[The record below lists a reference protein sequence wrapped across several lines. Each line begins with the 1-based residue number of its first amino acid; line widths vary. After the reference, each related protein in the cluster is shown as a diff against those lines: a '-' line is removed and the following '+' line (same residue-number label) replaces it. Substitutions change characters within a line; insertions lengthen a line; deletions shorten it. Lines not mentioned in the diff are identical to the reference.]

1 MEWKSGPPEKINN
14 SSKDICLLGSRDD
27 QTEDLMRVQKHRNH
41 IDEYMNTEKWL
52 ETCSLESCGLSL
64 SHLLSLCTT
73 TLMPERGD
81 GVCKQMR
88 ISTESLKD
96 FEEQLYIAIEMYH
109 DQIKWLTQGSK
120 KVFGVLNGSRVGV
133 LVDTSD
139 YNCSEERL
147 PDLQQDLLTLIEEQL
162 SLKNQLH
169 LLSYGTEVTSLWE
182 EPAYTCP
189 LRLTESQAWVMKLQA
204 SGGCDLLQAVQ
215 RVMTHTQLDTLL
227 IILGSCPDQT
237 VDVICDYLAQR
248 RMPSVHAVSYNCS
261 SPVAIETVK
270 RMAAV
275 TSGKHHLFS
284 AALGVV
290 DNSTDVELLWVEIK
304 AARDVL
310 AQIQSMRQGQLGDR
324 AVTEISAGLD
334 SVTVSDPTAVTCVL
348 GAPLYIQSTGPAA
361 TSSSEWLKSHGLK
374 AQKLDLYQLLARN
387 AYSPQEMFVPI
398 LGKTVSSTV
407 NEVMYL
413 SCFADESWFESHPFT
428 SLQSY
433 RANSISC
440 FCPQRAMVQFEWH
453 DGTVKNLHVDLPSL
467 EKYQRRLMGAVRL
480 CERRV
485 QWLNR
490 TGSRQIW
497 GTVCEQRV
505 QILVDMSG
513 MNAHYQLH
521 IQHAL
526 RLLLQEQLV
535 NKLSFNVIVF
545 GTDVQSW
552 QQKMVPPTHKN
563 LQAVWQWILGM
574 ECVGGGNTLAALR
587 RALEEEPCEESL
599 LTHGVYLLTTGLPDN
614 EMVSV
619 TAYVSE
625 CCSKVNLHVCLFT
638 GEDIQSCPSSCYANL
653 ADTARA
659 LRELAHAGNGR
670 FLWMTEMGIVESDD
684 ITVLIGEM
692 EMAANYFQKCSDLV
706 DSLIQKGSSRSSGE
720 SLFQEMSTSTIQ
732 PQSHRA
738 KLSPPR
744 PTALSRARLVSK
756 QKNRSAESSLAWRPS
771 SSKADIPPV
780 QSADINR
787 PTCSSKSADQRT
799 KSSESVF
806 YMEDGCLGVVF
817 KKYPK
822 PKSVRKS
829 ITTVKLPKH
838 EDLCSTKHWL
848 RRFGLKN
855 LKLDLHKLLSGPECS
870 HHNTLVPSVNKRVSA
885 KYCAIFPSVHIN
897 GNVKHLHVT
906 PGELKQYL
914 NQTEK
919 LMQRYSQRMEWLLT
933 GSRHMFGSV
942 LEKAV
947 CILLDVSGSMT
958 AYLPEF
964 QTGLASLIWDQ
975 LHANNVRFNVLA
987 FSGEVRMW
995 QTALVQ
1001 SSEDLCKDAV
1011 QWLNQLSTHGGSSTL
1026 QALQAGCSFED
1037 AEGLYLISDGKSDS
1051 SHSLILREIDTLR
1064 QEKDFTIHTITLNCH
1079 DRAGSEFLKCLA
1091 HKTGGRFHQAPD
1103 STDIAVVRKLL
1114 SDLCSTDQVLPT
1126 FEGDDMK
1133 RLAKEIEKLR
1143 FFQKQA
1149 KTFRETV
1156 LEWKN
1161 LE

>member
-1 MEWKSGPPEKINN
+1 MN
-14 SSKDICLLGSRDD
+14 S
-27 QTEDLMRVQKHRNH
+27 
-41 IDEYMNTEKWL
+41 EKWL

-81 GVCKQMR
+81 GVCKQMH
-88 ISTESLKD
+88 ISTESLND

-139 YNCSEERL
+139 LNCSEERL

-169 LLSYGTEVTSLWE
+169 LLSYGTEVSSLWE

-189 LRLTESQAWVMKLQA
+189 LRLTESRAWVMQLQA

-248 RMPSVHAVSYNCS
+248 RMPSVHAVAYNCS

-275 TSGKHHLFS
+275 TSGKHHLYF

-290 DNSTDVELLWVEIK
+290 DNSTDVELLWAEIK

-324 AVTEISAGLD
+324 AVTVTESEISAGLD
-334 SVTVSDPTAVTCVL
+334 SVSLSDPVAVTCAL
-348 GAPLYIQSTGPAA
+348 SAPLYIQSTGPAA

-407 NEVMYL
+407 HERV
-413 SCFADESWFESHPFT
+413 
-428 SLQSY
+428 
-433 RANSISC
+433 
-440 FCPQRAMVQFEWH
+440 MVQFEWH

-513 MNAHYQLH
+513 KNAHYQLH

-535 NKLSFNVIVF
+535 NKHSFNVIVF

-574 ECVGGGNTLAALR
+574 ECVGGCNTLAALR
-587 RALEEEPCEESL
+587 RALEEEPCEDSL
-599 LTHGVYLLTTGLPDN
+599 LTHGVYLLTTGLPDQ

-625 CCSKVNLHVCLFT
+625 RCSIVNLNLHVCLFT
-638 GEDIQSCPSSCYANL
+638 GEDIQSCPPSCYATL
-653 ADTARA
+653 ADTARP
-659 LRELAHAGNGR
+659 LRNLAHAGNGR

-692 EMAANYFQKCSDLV
+692 ETAANYFQKCSDLV

-738 KLSPPR
+738 KLPPPR

-756 QKNRSAESSLAWRPS
+756 QKNRSAESRLAWRPS

-787 PTCSSKSADQRT
+787 PACSSKSADQRRT
-799 KSSESVF
+799 KASESVF
-806 YMEDGCLGVVF
+806 YMEDGYLGVVF
-817 KKYPK
+817 TKYPK
-822 PKSVRKS
+822 PKSVRKL
-829 ITTVKLPKH
+829 INTVVKLPKH
-838 EDLCSTKHWL
+838 EDICSTKQWL

-870 HHNTLVPSVNKRVSA
+870 HHNTLVPSVHKRVSA

-897 GNVKHLHVT
+897 GTVKHLHVT

-958 AYLPEF
+958 AYLPEL

-975 LHANNVRFNVLA
+975 LHANNVRFNVLV
-987 FSGEVRMW
+987 FSEEVRMW

-1001 SSEDLCKDAV
+1001 SSEELCMDAV

-1037 AEGLYLISDGKSDS
+1037 AEGLYLISDGRSDS

-1064 QEKDFTIHTITLNCH
+1064 QEKDFTIHTITLDCH
-1079 DRAGSEFLKCLA
+1079 DRASSEFLKCLA

-1103 STDIAVVRKLL
+1103 STDTAVVRKLL
-1114 SDLCSTDQVLPT
+1114 SDLCSADLVLPT
-1126 FEGDDMK
+1126 FEGDDMR
-1133 RLAKEIEKLR
+1133 RLAEEIEKLR

-1149 KTFRETV
+1149 KTFRETI